1 MYILEVYFRIPCPWR
16 SSVDGEVKILSCR
29 PWGESGARVL
39 VRVRGSI
46 DPEKLKGSGASLGSL
61 YRMKDGVSLAFIRSR
76 ACPCRL
82 AGIGETHVLQ
92 SRVEAGHIRL
102 RIACEDRAEVYRMLS
117 SMRSA
122 GIKIISA
129 RWRKVKD
136 EDFLTKRQEEALIL
150 GLIRGFFDTPRKI
163 DLGDLSRDLGVAKP
177 TAYSIIKRAIKKLI
191 RQNLL

>member
-1 MYILEVYFRIPCPWR
+1 MYILEICFRTPCPWR
-16 SSVDGEVKILSCR
+16 SSVDGEVRILSCR

-39 VRVRGSI
+39 IRVKGTV
-46 DPEKLKGSGASLGSL
+46 DPVKLRRVGASLGSL
-61 YRMKDGVSLAFIRSR
+61 YRLKGGASLAFIRSK

-82 AGIGETHVLQ
+82 AGIGETHILY
-92 SRVEAGHIRL
+92 SRVEAGHIWL
-102 RIACEDRAEVYRMLS
+102 RIACEDKAEVYRVLS
-117 SMRSA
+117 NMKST

-129 RWRKVKD
+129 RWRRVKD
-136 EDFLTKRQEEALIL
+136 EDFLTRRQEEALIL
-150 GLIRGFFDTPRKI
+150 GLVKGFFDTPRRV